1 MTLWGQKT
9 YTACFLLT
17 SFPARV
23 EQGSRGLLCWP
34 ASALFWTIPAQMS
47 RDQGLRTALGSGVR
61 MARGQ
66 WSLTDSFD

>member
-47 RDQGLRTALGSGVR
+47 RDQGWTADGLGIG
-61 MARGQ
+61 GQ
-66 WSLTDSFD
+66 NGKGAVVSD